1 MPKRRALPSHASDQF
16 LVVGIG
22 ASAGGLEAC
31 RKLFAAM
38 PNKTGMAFIVIQ
50 HLDPNHP
57 SMMVDL
63 LAGHTRMAVRQAG
76 DEMPIAPETIYVIP
90 PGSYLSVKHGMLH
103 LSQPTARHGS
113 RLPFD
118 YLLPTLAEAFGT
130 RAVCIVLSG
139 TGTDGSAGVLAV
151 QERGGLI
158 IAQAPEEASYDGMPR
173 SAILTGAVDV
183 VLPLADMPAA
193 LMVHARQPA
202 ALPQAPVAPRREA
215 TPEVLPEI
223 IALLRAGTG
232 NDFTQYKSGTV
243 LRRVDRRMALAV
255 PRPATIDDYIAQLR
269 NSSAE
274 QEQLARDLLIHVTSF
289 FRDARVFDLLA
300 KTVIPDLLRRQPTDE
315 PLRVWVTGCSTGEE
329 AYSLAI
335 LFREAIEAD
344 SRPVKLQIFASDID
358 PDTVA
363 TARDGFYAQAIE
375 GDVAP
380 ARLARFFIKERDG
393 YRVSP
398 ELRAAVVFTVQDVLT
413 DPPFSRIDMVSC
425 RNMLIY
431 LLPEAQAKVFA
442 LFHFALRPGG
452 ILLLGNAETVNL
464 EDGRFEQISKS
475 ERLYRHVGRARPGE
489 LGFVLAEV
497 ARVPARPGPS
507 QPRSR
512 QTVLAD
518 FCQRLVVQTYAPA
531 AVLVNRRYE
540 CLYSV
545 GPIDRY
551 LRVAPGDPTSDLLAM
566 ARHHMQAKLRGAL
579 HQASLAGNRVI
590 VPGGHMTTESGE
602 VAFNIA
608 VQPVQHE
615 GEDLLLVSFIDEQKA
630 SKKVEHAAPLQDG
643 ARVSEL
649 EQELEAT
656 RTELQGAIR
665 NLELS
670 AEEQRAI
677 NEEALSV
684 NEEFQSTNEE
694 LLTSKEELQS
704 LNEELTALNTQLQET
719 LERQRTTA
727 SDLQNVLYSTD
738 VATIFLDTR
747 LNIRLFTPA
756 TRALFNVIPNDV
768 GRPLSDLNS
777 LAFDATLLA
786 DAAAV
791 LHLGELIEREIE
803 THTGKWF
810 IRRILPYRSADG
822 GVGGVVITFVDQT
835 ERKQITDAL
844 MVAKRQAELANMAKS
859 RFLAAASHDLRQPLQ
874 TLSLLQGFL
883 AKTAESPRAATLIAR
898 LGDTLGAMSGMLNT
912 LLDLNQIEAGTVRA
926 EQAEFCIGDL
936 LARLN
941 DEFTYLAH
949 AKGLELRVVPCS
961 LMVRSDPRLLEQM
974 IRNLL
979 SNAVKYT
986 KQGKILLGC
995 RRHRDIVSIEVW
1007 DTGIGV
1013 PVNELDTIFE
1023 EYHQLDNTARE
1034 RSRGLGLGLSIVR
1047 HLAGLLGHQIRVR
1060 SKLDRGS
1067 AFCIEVQLPPS
1078 APPRALAP
1086 SGSATTVDN
1095 PRAQVGAVLVVEDD
1109 PELRELMEM
1118 LLTEEGHLTAVAA
1131 DGLIA
1136 VDLVTSGKVHPDL
1149 VLADY
1154 NLPNGMNG
1162 LQVAARLRQVLGR
1175 QVPVI
1180 ILTGDTATDTLRAIA
1195 AQQCVHMHKPVKM
1208 RDLVDAMNRLL
1219 PPAAPVAAAPAMP
1232 PAPPTP
1238 ASPTPASPKPDSAT
1252 PVTAEAA
1259 VPAHLTAVP
1268 GETVYVVD
1276 DDRMVREQIRALLE
1290 LEGVA
1295 VQDFVSAEA
1304 FLAAYPRGAPG
1315 CLLLDVYLPG
1325 KSGLELVNQL
1335 RQSGHALPV
1344 VMVTGKGDVLM
1355 AVQSMKAGALDFIE
1369 KPVGAQQLLN
1379 AVERALAEGREA
1391 DRLLAWREDAAH
1403 HVAGLTARQRQIMTM
1418 VLAGHPSKNIAADLG
1433 ISQRTVEN
1441 HRAAIMKRTATKS
1454 LPALARLAL
1463 AANGNAGA
1471 APTGTAAPPAKHHDE
1486 PD

>member
-1 MPKRRALPSHASDQF
+1 MPKRPADPSRASGQF

-38 PNKTGMAFIVIQ
+38 PSKTGMAFIVVQ
-50 HLDPNHP
+50 HLDPDHP

-63 LAGHTRMAVRQAG
+63 LAGHTPMAVRQAG

-90 PGSYLSVKHGMLH
+90 PGTYLSVKQGMLH
-103 LSQPTARHGS
+103 LSEPQARHGT
-113 RLPFD
+113 RMPFD
-118 YLLPTLAEAFGT
+118 YLLPTLAEAFGA
-130 RAVCIVLSG
+130 RAACIVLSG
-139 TGTDGSAGVLAV
+139 TGGDGSTGALAV
-151 QERGGLI
+151 RERGGLI
-158 IAQAPEEASYDGMPR
+158 IAQLPEEASYDGMPR
-173 SAILTGAVDV
+173 AAIASGAVDR

-193 LMVHARQPA
+193 LLAHASRLA
-202 ALPQAPVAPRREA
+202 ALPEAVTTVRRRT
-215 TPEVLPEI
+215 TPTRLPEI
-223 IALLRAGTG
+223 IALLRATTG
-232 NDFTQYKSGTV
+232 HDFTPYKSGTL
-243 LRRVDRRMALAV
+243 LRRIERRMALAV
-255 PRPATIDDYIAQLR
+255 PLPADIDGYIVQLR
-269 NSSAE
+269 DNSAE
-274 QEQLARDLLIHVTSF
+274 QDQLAKDLLIHVTSF
-289 FRDARVFDLLA
+289 FRDARVFEMLA
-300 KTVIPDLLRRQPTDE
+300 KTVIPDLVRRQAVDE
-315 PLRVWVTGCSTGEE
+315 PLRVWVCGCSTGEE
-329 AYSLAI
+329 AYSLAM
-335 LFREAIEAD
+335 LFHEAIAAD
-344 SRPVKLQIFASDID
+344 GRPIRLQIFASDID
-358 PDTVA
+358 PDAVA
-363 TARDGFYAQAIE
+363 AARDGFYAQAIE
-375 GDVAP
+375 HDITP
-380 ARLARFFIKERDG
+380 ARLARFFLKERDG
-393 YRVSP
+393 YQVSSD
-398 ELRAAVVFTVQDVLT
+398 LRAAVVFTVQDVLT

-431 LLPEAQAKVFA
+431 LLPDAQAKVIA

-452 ILLLGNAETVNL
+452 ILLLGNAETINL
-464 EDGRFEQISKS
+464 EDGRFEELSKS
-475 ERLYRHVGRARPGE
+475 ERLYRHVGRVRPGE
-489 LGFVLAEV
+489 LGLVLAEA
-497 ARVPARPGPS
+497 ARVPVRPGLS

-512 QTVLAD
+512 QTLLAD

-590 VPGGHMTTESGE
+590 VPGGHMTTEGGE

-608 VQPVQHE
+608 VQPVQHD
-615 GEDLLLVSFIDEQKA
+615 GENLMLVSFIDEQKA
-630 SKKVEHAAPLQDG
+630 SKKAEHAATPQDS

-719 LERQRTTA
+719 LERQRTA
-727 SDLQNVLYSTD
+727 ANDLQNVLYSTD
-738 VATIFLDTR
+738 VATIFLDQR
-747 LNIRLFTPA
+747 LNIRLFTPT
-756 TRALFNVIPNDV
+756 TRALFNVIPSDV
-768 GRPLSDLNS
+768 GRPLSDLHS

-786 DAAAV
+786 DASTV
-791 LHLGELIEREIE
+791 LRKAELIEREIE

-810 IRRILPYRSADG
+810 IRRIMPYRTADG
-822 GVGGVVITFVDQT
+822 GIGGVVITFVDQT
-835 ERKQITDAL
+835 ERKRIADAL
-844 MVAKRQAELANMAKS
+844 MLAKGQAEMANVAKT

-883 AKTAESPRAATLIAR
+883 AKSAEGPRTATLVAR

-912 LLDLNQIEAGTVRA
+912 LLDLNQIEAGTVRPA
-926 EQAEFCIGDL
+926 PAEFPIEDL
-936 LARLN
+936 LMRLR

-949 AKGLELRVVPCS
+949 AQGLELRVVPCS
-961 LMVRSDPRLLEQM
+961 LMVHSDPRLLEQM

-986 KQGKILLGC
+986 KNGKILLGC
-995 RRHRDIVSIEVW
+995 RRHRDMVSIEVW
-1007 DTGIGV
+1007 DSGIGI
-1013 PVNELDTIFE
+1013 PAKELDAIFE

-1047 HLAGLLGHQIRVR
+1047 HLAGLLGHRVRVR
-1060 SKLDRGS
+1060 SKVDSGS
-1067 AFCIEVQLPPS
+1067 VFCIEVQVPPQ
-1078 APPRALAP
+1078 APLLALAP
-1086 SGSATTVDN
+1086 PAPAATADDPPAHAGSI
-1095 PRAQVGAVLVVEDD
+1095 LVVEDD
-1109 PELRELMEM
+1109 PELRELLEM
-1118 LLTEEGHLTAVAA
+1118 LLTEEGHLAAAAA
-1131 DGLIA
+1131 DGGIA
-1136 VDLVTSGKVHPDL
+1136 VDLVTSGKVRPDL

-1162 LQVAARLRQVLGR
+1162 LQVAARLRQLLGR

-1195 AQQCVHMHKPVKM
+1195 AEECVHMHKPVRM
-1208 RDLVDAMNRLL
+1208 RDLVDTMNRLL
-1219 PPAAPVAAAPAMP
+1219 PSAARGAAARDVSPPMPAAPI
-1232 PAPPTP
+1232 P
-1238 ASPTPASPKPDSAT
+1238 ASPTLVSAAPPA
-1252 PVTAEAA
+1252 
-1259 VPAHLTAVP
+1259 PAHLTAVP

-1295 VQDFVSAEA
+1295 VQDFVSAES
-1304 FLAAYPRGAPG
+1304 FLAAYRRGAPG

-1325 KSGLELVNQL
+1325 KSGLELVHQL

-1369 KPVGAQQLLN
+1369 KPVAPQQLLN

-1391 DRLLAWREDAAH
+1391 GRLLAWREDAAH
-1403 HVAGLTARQRQIMTM
+1403 HVAGLTARQREIMTM

-1441 HRAAIMKRTATKS
+1441 HRAAIMKRTATRS

-1463 AANGNAGA
+1463 AASGNAGA
-1471 APTGTAAPPAKHHDE
+1471 VPQGIAAPPTNSHDE